1 MGIHDYKT
9 LNIEFGFGP
18 TDRVTT
24 LECKRCGYTT
34 IKGGKWKIL
43 VMKSIERNIDIRR
56 YLNWSRIV
64 KGKPIHIRLYELIY
78 YELLIMWF
86 EMNKPPLR
94 RLIYET
100 INSQD
105 FEENFVRGK
114 IFQKYIDE
122 VLETPCEDG
131 SGYYNPDS
139 REILTEVN
147 IKELYDIKFLIKDEL
162 DNVKMIDRYNGIFT
176 FCKIYEKWCLEKKA
190 KQVEDITKKE
200 RFDVTSDLPLKISE
214 KP

>member
-1 MGIHDYKT
+1 
-9 LNIEFGFGP
+9 
-18 TDRVTT
+18 
-24 LECKRCGYTT
+24 
-34 IKGGKWKIL
+34 
-43 VMKSIERNIDIRR
+43 MKSIERNIDLRR
-56 YLNWSRIV
+56 YLNWSKIV
-64 KGKPIHIRLYELIY
+64 KGKPIQIRLYELIY

-105 FEENFVRGK
+105 FEENFIRGK

-139 REILTEVN
+139 REILTEIN
-147 IKELYDIKFLIKDEL
+147 IKELYDVKFLIKDEL

-176 FCKIYEKWCLEKKA
+176 FCKIYEKWCLKKKS
-190 KQVEDITKKE
+190 KQVKDITKKE

-214 KP
+214 KN

>member
-1 MGIHDYKT
+1 
-9 LNIEFGFGP
+9 
-18 TDRVTT
+18 
-24 LECKRCGYTT
+24 
-34 IKGGKWKIL
+34 
-43 VMKSIERNIDIRR
+43 MKSIERNIDLRR

-64 KGKPIHIRLYELIY
+64 KGKPIQIRLYELIY

-105 FEENFVRGK
+105 FEENFIRGK

-122 VLETPCEDG
+122 ILETPCEDG

-139 REILTEVN
+139 REILTEIN
-147 IKELYDIKFLIKDEL
+147 IKELYDVKFLIKDEL

-176 FCKIYEKWCLEKKA
+176 FCKIYEKWCLKKKS

-214 KP
+214 KN